1 MKSITKAKS
10 RMPARLDLLQS
21 LSGLV
26 LALFMWFHMFF
37 VASILLGAESFD
49 RVAGWMEGSLIFE
62 QTYPVIVSMAA
73 MGVFALFVLHA
84 LLALRKFPSSYR
96 QYRTFHDHM
105 KRMGHEDTT
114 LWFVQVFTGF
124 AMFFLGSVH
133 LYIMMTRP
141 DTIGAYGSA
150 NRVVSE
156 WMWPLYLLLLLA
168 VELHGSIGLYR
179 LAVKWGFLT
188 GRTPVEGRRKL
199 KRAKWFVTIFFL
211 ALGLASLAAFIKIGL
226 TQEDHFGQPVLSM
239 VSSVSTEHSLL
250 SVAVVGGLS

>member
-1 MKSITKAKS
+1 
-10 RMPARLDLLQS
+10 
-21 LSGLV
+21 
-26 LALFMWFHMFF
+26 MFF
-37 VASILLGAESFD
+37 VASILLGAEAFN
-49 RVAGWMEGSLIFE
+49 RVAGMMEGSLFFE
-62 QTYPVIVSMAA
+62 RTYPVIVTLVA

-84 LLALRKFPSSYR
+84 LLALRKFPASYR
-96 QYRTFHDHM
+96 QYQTFHGHM

-179 LAVKWGFLT
+179 LAVKWGFFS
-188 GRTPVEGRRKL
+188 GRNVVESRRKL
-199 KRAKWFVTIFFL
+199 KRAKWVITVFFL
-211 ALGLASLAAFIKIGL
+211 TLGLASLAAFIKIGI
-226 TQEDHFGQPVLSM
+226 TQADHYGQPV
-239 VSSVSTEHSLL
+239 TPPEHSMMP
-250 SVAVVGGLS
+250 VQPVGVVS